1 MKDTF
6 EKFKNSIKEI
16 AKYCGDK
23 NLKSL
28 LNLFLEMILIVLI
41 IAIFKFPFILI
52 RDFGIDFVTSM
63 GIPLNGI
70 VLGIW
75 NILWDLS
82 YTLFGIYVFMK
93 IIGKRYENLSKKVK

>member
-1 MKDTF
+1 MKETF
-6 EKFKNSIKEI
+6 RKFKSSLEEI

-28 LNLFLEMILIVLI
+28 INLFLEMILIVLI

-52 RDFGIDFVTSM
+52 RDFGVDFATSM
-63 GIPLNGI
+63 AIPLNVI

-75 NILWDLS
+75 NIVWDLS
-82 YTLFGIYVFMK
+82 YTLFGIYIFMK
-93 IIGKRYENLSKKVK
+93 IIGKRYENINKKVK